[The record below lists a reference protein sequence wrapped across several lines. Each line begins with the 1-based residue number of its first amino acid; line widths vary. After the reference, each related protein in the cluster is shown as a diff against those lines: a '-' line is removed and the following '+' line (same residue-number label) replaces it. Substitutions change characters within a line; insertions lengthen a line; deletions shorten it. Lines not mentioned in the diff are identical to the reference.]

1 MAPRRRFSL
10 AGVVVLAVVAWVAC
24 NLAVGPVFASPA
36 RPQQESGRRAAVLGG
51 LAPLL
56 LGGAVGAYDL
66 PDLPYDYAALE
77 PIIDTETMK
86 LHHDK
91 HHATYVKNVNA
102 ALDGKD
108 MPPIAELQKGAIK
121 AGGAIRNSG
130 GGVYNHDFF
139 WQAMAPKGS
148 GGAPSEKLAKAI
160 DEAFGSMDDMKKK
173 FASAGATRFGSGW
186 AWLVVDGSGKLQ
198 VTSTPNQ
205 DNPLMEGAD
214 GVAGIPILGIDVWEH
229 AYYLKYQ
236 NRRPDYINSWW
247 EVVNWKKVSSWYDD
261 ALGGKAASF

>member
-1 MAPRRRFSL
+1 MRRRGSL
-10 AGVVVLAVVAWVAC
+10 AGLVVLAIAAWVAC
-24 NLAVGPVFASPA
+24 TVVVGPVFVSPPG
-36 RPQQESGRRAAVLGG
+36 PQRESGRREAVLGG
-51 LAPLL
+51 LLGPAL
-56 LGGAVGAYDL
+56 LGGAAGAYDL

-102 ALDGKD
+102 ALEGKD
-108 MPPIAELQKGAIK
+108 MPSIAELQKGALK

-160 DEAFGSMDDMKKK
+160 DESFGSMDDMKKK